1 MCAPC
6 RHVPDPPWVYRHLP
20 DWRVL
25 SWGRWSYD
33 GRDMWHVAEARGETE
48 PGIEV
53 WEVGYRVNWRANW
66 ARRWLKQ
73 EQW

>member
-1 MCAPC
+1 
-6 RHVPDPPWVYRHLP
+6 
-20 DWRVL
+20 
-25 SWGRWSYD
+25 
-33 GRDMWHVAEARGETE
+33 MWHVAEARGETE